1 MNEPNIDELA
11 QEAIRLLG
19 MEIDELYAIL
29 GAQTL
34 GQALPSRAAGIV
46 SYLAAIRNASE
57 AMIFYNGLS
66 GESFLTELGKATG
79 LIYRDFKR
87 EGMRHFS
94 EQSADLRK
102 ALCTNKDILNLADEG
117 SQSIVHVLV
126 TVVGAAL
133 RIPPNLESVAVTISA
148 ILCKIGLRNFCCKAE
163 VYSNLSHANSLKP
176 VM

>member
-11 QEAIRLLG
+11 HEAIRLLG

-57 AMIFYNGLS
+57 ARSFYNGLS

-79 LIYRDFKR
+79 LIYQDLKR

-94 EQSADLRK
+94 EQSADLCK
-102 ALCTNKDILNLADEG
+102 TLCTNKDILNLADEG
-117 SQSIVHVLV
+117 SQSIVHILV

-133 RIPPNLESVAVTISA
+133 RIPPNLESVSVTISA
-148 ILCKIGLRNFCCKAE
+148 ILCKIGLRNFCCKTE
-163 VYSNLSHANSLKP
+163 VNSNLSHANSFKP